1 MTAVASPGMLNL
13 SYPYGTSASQFS
25 LLVSPFA
32 ESKDVYSWDDV
43 QGANVTIEGNVNM
56 TYSLGYAGAYGGVY
70 STIK

>member
-13 SYPYGTSASQFS
+13 SYPYGTSASQFT

-32 ESKDVYSWDDV
+32 KAKDVYSWDDV
-43 QGANVTIEGNVNM
+43 QGADVTVEGNVNM
-56 TYSLGYAGAYGGVY
+56 TYSLGYAGEYGGAY